1 MSLRGEKKQW
11 GRRVRDLKLVVRD
24 RVGGLALNYET
35 VSMGTPLPNIRR
47 RELAGKK
54 SGKLFCVFSVFTNA
68 KYKETTGMLRSVTL
82 A

>member
-1 MSLRGEKKQW
+1 MGMPREGLKTSCTRP
-11 GRRVRDLKLVVRD
+11 RR
-24 RVGGLALNYET
+24 GLALNYET

-68 KYKETTGMLRSVTL
+68 KFKETTGMLRSVTL